1 MTTVENAEG
10 EELGLARTAMS
21 VWALLLAVGLLMMG
35 RGLQGSLI
43 GVRADLEGFAT
54 ITTGVIISAY
64 YAGFLIGSNLIPRL
78 LSNVGHIRAFSGL
91 ASLASTA
98 ALVHVLF
105 VNPASWMIMR
115 LITGLCLSGMYVVN
129 ESWLNERAT
138 NANRGRLLG
147 IYMVV
152 SMGSMGLGQL
162 LLGTADPN
170 SFELFVFSSL
180 LISLAI
186 VPVALTRIPAPH
198 IKIADKLRL
207 ADMIRTAPLAAVG
220 GVFSG
225 AGSGALVGIG
235 AIFANKIGLAPSQIG
250 LLLAAPFLGAILFQ
264 WPLGYLSDHVP
275 RRQVILGAATVGALV
290 AWWGTSLGEGPALF
304 VAMGLYGA
312 VIFPLYSLSVS
323 HLNDVIPYGQMVAA
337 SAGFMILN
345 GSGAIVGPLVAAGMI
360 VLLGPSGYWW
370 TLMGM
375 LAPIALF
382 TLYRV
387 IRVTAPRQRDFLNV
401 SSRGT
406 GLLTYVARPRRKN
419 GVPAKG
425 STPRTS
431 TGGVV
436 ADPTDA
442 DPHP

>member
-1 MTTVENAEG
+1 MTTVES
-10 EELGLARTAMS
+10 EEVEQLGLARTALS

-64 YAGFLIGSNLIPRL
+64 YAGFLIGSNIIPRIL
-78 LSNVGHIRAFSGL
+78 GNVGHIRAFSGL

-98 ALVHVLF
+98 ALFHVLF
-105 VNPASWMIMR
+105 VNPATWILMR
-115 LITGLCLSGMYVVN
+115 LITGLCLSGMYVVI

-162 LLGTADPN
+162 LLGTADPK

-186 VPVALTRIPAPH
+186 VPVALTRIPAPN
-198 IKIADKLRL
+198 IKIPDKLRL
-207 ADMIRTAPLAAVG
+207 VELIRSAPLAAVG

-235 AIFANKIGLAPSQIG
+235 AIYANKIGLAPSQIG
-250 LLLAAPFLGAILFQ
+250 VLLGAPFLGAIMFQ
-264 WPLGYLSDHVP
+264 WPLGHLSDRVP
-275 RRQVILGAATVGALV
+275 RRRVILGAATVGALV
-290 AWWGTSLGEGPALF
+290 ALWGTSLADGPALF
-304 VAMGLYGA
+304 LAMGLYGA

-323 HLNDVIPYGQMVAA
+323 HLNDVTPYGQMVAA

-345 GSGAIVGPLVAAGMI
+345 GSGAIVGPIVAAAMI
-360 VLLGPSGYWW
+360 DLIGPSGYWW

-375 LAPIALF
+375 LAPIALIA
-382 TLYRV
+382 LYRV
-387 IRVTAPRQRDFLNV
+387 IRVNAPRQRDFLNV

-406 GLLTYVARPRRKN
+406 HLLTHVARPRRKGENHSN
-419 GVPAKG
+419 G
-425 STPRTS
+425 S
-431 TGGVV
+431 
-436 ADPTDA
+436 ADWSDA
-442 DPHP
+442 PS